1 MAGKTLTVYLAADAK
16 KLRSGLTGAKRD
28 LSSFDGSVG
37 GLGSKLSGMLGPAM
51 LTAAAA
57 AGALAVKLG
66 VDGVQAAIAD
76 EASADK
82 LAKTLENLGAAH
94 DVQHVEDY
102 IDALSRSSGVAD
114 DVLRPAYDRLFRSVG
129 NVTEADRLLALSLNV
144 AAGSGKDVEAV
155 TNALGKAYDGNTGA
169 LGKLGTGLDASILKT
184 GDMNVITEALATTFG
199 GQAATAAS
207 SYQGQLARLKVGAD
221 ELSESFGRGF
231 LSALGDTNGKTD
243 DLMSTL
249 KDLEPVLSA
258 VGSKVGETVTAIAGI
273 AGVIM
278 DAKNALD
285 GWYEDL
291 GDNKRWV
298 DPFLNSLSLMS
309 GGIITVYNAILSAQ
323 SAWDELMG
331 SPGPST
337 GGDPGQT
344 GGAEWGVQKPGVK
357 HPANAPASTAGD
369 WASFYSGNQA
379 AQEKLATAT
388 ANQSKL
394 WTDYS
399 ATLHQVVLDTGSSAS
414 ATGTLTNKVD
424 ALGQAMLDKMN
435 PQLETAIGAL
445 QSITTEANAYALSLK
460 DAITGTV
467 SLSDAWSKAADKAGD
482 DLGATAKGAVEIWR
496 QQISDARAFASSLAA
511 LAQDPQVSQALLNSL
526 LEVGSSQGPVA
537 GKALA
542 DEIINSGLGPTMS
555 DEILGLDIFAG
566 GVGESLKNTFY
577 GQGIDMATSAVEGM
591 AEKISKSQ
599 ERLNK
604 LGRAIGQPMGDAI
617 RAEIEDAIAKAS
629 GAAATARREAAE
641 SARAADSAAALVFQ
655 GTGTGTATPAAA
667 APVTDQTVGTAIS
680 RIIYNTNARSGYSV
694 PIFGGVLK

>member
-28 LSSFDGSVG
+28 LNSFDGSVG

-51 LTAAAA
+51 LTAAVA

-102 IDALSRSSGVAD
+102 IDALSRSAGVAD
-114 DVLRPAYDRLFRSVG
+114 DKLRPAYDRLFRSVG
-129 NVTEADRLLALSLNV
+129 NVTEADRLLALSLDI
-144 AAGSGKDVEAV
+144 AAGTGKDLEAV

-169 LGKLGTGLDASILKT
+169 LGKLGTGIDAGILKT

-199 GQAATAAS
+199 GQAATAAET
-207 SYQGQLARLKVGAD
+207 YQGQLARLSVGFD
-221 ELSESFGRGF
+221 ELKESFGRGF
-231 LSALGDTNGKTD
+231 LDALGNTNNKTG
-243 DLMSTL
+243 DLTDAL
-249 KDLEPVLSA
+249 KDMEPALEA
-258 VGSKVGETVTAIAGI
+258 IGGTVGDTVIAIGGI
-273 AGVIM
+273 ATAVM
-278 DAKNALD
+278 DAKGAFD
-285 GWYEDL
+285 TWYNDL
-291 GDNKRWV
+291 GESQRYIN
-298 DPFLNSLSLMS
+298 PFLDSLSFMT
-309 GGIITVYNAILSAQ
+309 GGINTVWGAIQ
-323 SAWDELMG
+323 QVQWAWDKLLG
-331 SPGPST
+331 SPQVGFEPLG
-337 GGDPGQT
+337 GGDFDAPTVVASPSSQT
-344 GGAEWGVQKPGVK
+344 GR
-357 HPANAPASTAGD
+357 D
-369 WASFYSGNQA
+369 WAAFYSGNQTAQQKA
-379 AQEKLATAT
+379 AEST

-394 WTDYS
+394 WEDYAAKLNAVERAS
-399 ATLHQVVLDTGSSAS
+399 GGSSA
-414 ATGTLTNKVD
+414 ATQTLKNKVD
-424 ALGQAMLDKMN
+424 ELGKAMLENLSPGLK
-435 PQLETAIGAL
+435 TAMSDLA
-445 QSITTEANAYALSLK
+445 SITKEADAYALSLK

-467 SLSDAWSKAADKAGD
+467 SLSDAWSQAADKAGD

-496 QQISDARAFASSLAA
+496 QQITDARAFASSLAT

-542 DEIINSGLGPTMS
+542 DEIINSGLGPKMS
-555 DEILGLDIFAG
+555 DDLLGLDIFAG

-577 GQGIDMATSAVEGM
+577 GQGIDMAASAVEGM

-680 RIIYNTNARSGYSV
+680 RIIYNTNARAGYSV